1 MIILE
6 EALQEEMTVRILMA
20 LQEEMGVT
28 FLVKAIQ

>member
-20 LQEEMGVT
+20 LQEEIGVT
-28 FLVKAIQ
+28 FLVEAIQ

>member
-6 EALQEEMTVRILMA
+6 EPLQEEMTVRILMA

-28 FLVKAIQ
+28 FLVEAIQ